1 MRWLRARWVLKSW
14 TFCRNGLLQ
23 WDEVIRKVVAGT
35 WGARVL
41 IFLAA

>member
-14 TFCRNGLLQ
+14 TFCRE
-23 WDEVIRKVVAGT
+23 EVIRKIVAGT

-41 IFLAA
+41 IFLAAGVFWK